1 MGTLLKAYLKNTDD
15 PIEMFFDYT
24 DSILKA
30 DTGTFLQAMLDDGT
44 FKIPEDLRKDIEAFR
59 KKFNLADYKKYKE
72 NEEDYREKRNKLSNK
87 IKSLKLGH
95 LERPRQWPTKLK
107 PEEKKEK
114 EAEEKRKKQI
124 QENNKKIK
132 EQLKTLEEKHKAK
145 QSKLQ
150 FARILGGV
158 SEPSKD
164 EDESW
169 LSNERLFVDEKNEKR
184 FSEPDKLQASKKEL
198 KEGTWT
204 DWKLLEETT
213 GWEEGPNHRN
223 RNTNLKSFLK
233 ILDRLGELELGKKER
248 GLIGRLRE
256 KFDELLD
263 KSKPQ
268 KDEKAKGGM
277 RQLKGFEKDAVEAGK
292 GKRRAVPRYEKKAL
306 TAITNLKSE
315 FDKATIKTDGEG
327 TYIFGENV
335 ENPLNKIISPNKKQ
349 ANEDVKNLREIAEGK
364 RIPLNITKD
373 NYNKFKKDIDIYIRQ
388 AWYSILANEFD
399 NLGKTK
405 QFTDSGRLFSP
416 IGDGKY
422 LLNSIPYKISDTF
435 AQYSFDSYPLYHL
448 KEMLQK
454 DIELKKKDRW
464 EFDADETALF
474 AVYTEVRK
482 DDFKEFE
489 DQFLDFENENSGVNT
504 LQIIHSKGKPKLI
517 PKPEKDTSESKA
529 IENLTKMKNML
540 NEYVKFSDPE
550 KGGDTSMKMI
560 EALEWVISKGRWK
573 GNKLWKDVDLDNVP
587 KTLKEFEGLASAG
600 KKYGK
605 KYSFAFRLVGKK
617 DKAEEI
623 NETKDKWESW
633 LQDKPTALK
642 GIQIILIK
650 SKKSKGKETPTIASF
665 TEDPALAALMAGEEE
680 PKTREEPKNMGEVG
694 TVIIKFKTAH
704 KENNVNK
711 KMEGFAKQFDLKQL
725 EDKTKTQEPKSEKER
740 MKLGLEAEKKLR
752 AKWEAA
758 FPEGGKR
765 PTWDSVN
772 EALYNSKASK
782 EARARMQNIKEKRIA
797 NLGVDVDKYSNLLEE
812 YNDDVV
818 KLKQKIQGR
827 KPSKDEKEY
836 ETKMNE
842 VLELY
847 DKNLKELNSRFNDDV
862 EELQKEIKDVMR
874 EKEKEMRKLKSKTD
888 MPIGAIQQEVEKLKM
903 HRQILGQLSSS
914 MNLRET
920 AMLVDKTKE
929 QHRMADKGE
938 TVWLK
943 SGKRNTAKW
952 DENGNY
958 VSWSEEVKIAINSN
972 ELENIDPKARKLK
985 YKINKDII
993 WYENDE
999 KGFNYMN
1006 DDKPKFKII
1015 TINSSD
1021 LDKWSELRLG
1031 YHYGLE
1037 KEVYAPKKEW
1047 KEYRPTL
1054 PRTGKISE
1062 EDEARMGES
1071 TGKQFIGAK
1080 PIDVTFEPLPSGR
1093 ASPFAGKDVK
1103 DYAPIE
1109 GKGKNPKKAKKTI
1122 DERKQ
1127 KLNQIQWRTVDEL
1140 SNFEAYKELLRP
1152 IYEVGYLPDDYPD
1165 EAIDIEN
1172 DIRILIG
1179 DKKYSQGLRK
1189 EHWRYGLINTL
1200 SELDK
1205 LYDTRYDIQE
1215 VEEDDGPK
1223 REYSNRERQLKDEK
1237 IKDTP
1242 KKKEMK
1248 LFSTEGY
1255 TGKKSLL
1262 QWRDWLTDKLDELQE
1277 KLETVLKDYEP
1288 KKYFDKG
1295 VSKPAKYEGVK
1306 IYTRKEEREITDVA
1320 HRPKEVKKMGKT
1332 TNQRV
1337 TWREILKVN

>member
-1 MGTLLKAYLKNTDD
+1 
-15 PIEMFFDYT
+15 
-24 DSILKA
+24 
-30 DTGTFLQAMLDDGT
+30 DTGTFLQAMLDDGN

-72 NEEDYREKRNKLSNK
+72 NEEDYREKRNKLNNK
-87 IKSLKLGH
+87 IKSVKLEN
-95 LERPRQWPTKLK
+95 LERLERLTKLT
-107 PEEKKEK
+107 PEQKKEK

-184 FSEPDKLQASKKEL
+184 FSEPDKLRASKKEL
-198 KEGTWT
+198 REGTWT
-204 DWKLLEETT
+204 NWKLLEETT
-213 GWEEGPNHRN
+213 GWEEGPNNRN

-233 ILDRLGELELGKKER
+233 ILDRLEKLELGKKER
-248 GLIGRLRE
+248 GLIGRLRK

-263 KSKPQ
+263 KRKPQ
-268 KDEKAKGGM
+268 EDEKAKGGYV
-277 RQLKGFEKDAVEAGK
+277 QLKGFEKDAEEAGK

-306 TAITNLKSE
+306 NAIKNLKSE

-327 TYIFGENV
+327 TYIFGEKV

-399 NLGKTK
+399 KNDIKILIGET
-405 QFTDSGRLFSP
+405 P
-416 IGDGKY
+416 IGGFKIIGKDSY
-422 LLNSIPYKISDTF
+422 SLSNIPYKIKPLSAITF
-435 AQYSFDSYPLYHL
+435 QSYPIYHL

-464 EFDADETALF
+464 EFDANETALF
-474 AVYTEVRK
+474 SVYINLRE

-489 DQFLDFENENSGVNT
+489 NEFLDFENENSGVNT

-529 IENLTKMKNML
+529 IENLTKMKNIL
-540 NEYVKFSDPE
+540 NEYVKFLNPE
-550 KGGDTSMKMI
+550 TGEDESMTMI

-587 KTLKEFEGLASAG
+587 KTLKEFERLASAG
-600 KKYGK
+600 KTYGK

-642 GIQIILIK
+642 GIKIILIK

-772 EALYNSKASK
+772 EALENSKASK

-812 YNDDVV
+812 YNDNVV

-847 DKNLKELNSRFNDDV
+847 DKNLKELNSQFNDKV
-862 EELQKEIKDVMR
+862 EEFQKEIKDVMR
-874 EKEKEMRKLKSKTD
+874 EKEKEMHKLEYKTKD

-903 HRQILGQLSSS
+903 HRQILDQLSRS
-914 MNLRET
+914 MNLKES
-920 AMLVDKTKE
+920 AKLVDKTRE

-943 SGKRNTAKW
+943 NGKRNTAKW

-1062 EDEARMGES
+1062 EDEARMGRS

-1179 DKKYSQGLRK
+1179 DKKYSQGLRQGDI
-1189 EHWRYGLINTL
+1189 RYGLINTL

-1248 LFSTEGY
+1248 LSSVEGF
-1255 TGKKSLL
+1255 TGKMALL
-1262 QWRDWLTDKLDELQE
+1262 QWRDWLKDKLDELQE
-1277 KLETVLKDYEP
+1277 KLEAVLKDYEP

-1295 VSKPAKYEGVK
+1295 VSKPAKYKGVK

-1320 HRPKEVKKMGKT
+1320 HRPKEVKKMEKT
-1332 TNQRV
+1332 TKRSAS
-1337 TWREILKVN
+1337 WRDILKVN